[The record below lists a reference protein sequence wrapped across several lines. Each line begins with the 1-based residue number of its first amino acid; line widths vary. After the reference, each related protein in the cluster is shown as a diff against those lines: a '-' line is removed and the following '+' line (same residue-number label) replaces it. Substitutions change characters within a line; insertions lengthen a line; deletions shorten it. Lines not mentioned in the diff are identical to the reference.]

1 MIPQR
6 QLAWLLLASLVV
18 TACTSEPFRESTGA
32 KPGEISTPAKDG
44 PPIPA
49 EIPADIA
56 AVPEAVPK
64 TEPHSA
70 TGNPESY
77 VALGQRYEVMQEPAG
92 FKQRGYASW
101 YGKKFHGK
109 RTSSGERYDMFK
121 MTAAHKTLP
130 IPCYARVT
138 NLENGKTVIVRLNDR
153 GPFHSGRII
162 DLSYAAAVRLDML
175 AHGEVPVQLEVIQ
188 PDPGPVP
195 QPAPALGAGP
205 AAKPAAVASAPAA
218 AVPTAARPATA
229 VAVATPA
236 TATVPA
242 ATAHAAAMSSDA
254 PAAATATDAPH
265 FLQAGAF
272 NDPINAATL
281 REQLRSLGVTS
292 VQLRSDPQ
300 GTGFSYR
307 VLVGPFLDTAALEA
321 TRLFLANKQ
330 FPSIPVGN

>member
-32 KPGEISTPAKDG
+32 KPEDVSAPAKDG
-44 PPIPA
+44 PPAQA

-56 AVPEAVPK
+56 SVPEAVPK
-64 TEPHSA
+64 AEPHSA

-138 NLENGKTVIVRLNDR
+138 NLENGKSVIVRINDR

-195 QPAPALGAGP
+195 QPPPAFGAAPP
-205 AAKPAAVASAPAA
+205 AKPAAVASAPAMTAPTTVA
-218 AVPTAARPATA
+218 AAA
-229 VAVATPA
+229 
-236 TATVPA
+236 PA
-242 ATAHAAAMSSDA
+242 ATMIPAAAGGNAAVASSDA
-254 PAAATATDAPH
+254 TTAAAPTSIDTPH

-292 VQLRSDPQ
+292 VQLRSEPQ
-300 GTGFSYR
+300 GEGFSYR